1 MSALTG
7 TGALT
12 RAEADLS
19 VNIKKATNI
28 DETAPKRKHV
38 RACIVYSWDHRSGKA
53 FWNGM
58 KVQPL
63 HQDEVQLFK
72 ALITIHK
79 VLQEGHI
86 SVLKEAQAHVNWIDS
101 LGRGT
106 LQNTGHHGYSKLIHE
121 YVILLL
127 KKLNFHRLHPDFNG
141 TFEYA
146 EYISLRT
153 INDPNEGY
161 EVITDLMN
169 LQDSIDDFQRL
180 VFSSL
185 SHGRANE
192 CKISSLT
199 PMVAESYGIY
209 RFSTSMLRAMHQ
221 TTNDD
226 DALEPLRSRYYS
238 QYRRLQDFY
247 YDCSSLKYL
256 TSLITIPKLPGE
268 PPNLFGEN
276 DEQGPA
282 LPKRP
287 GEREQERQQS
297 ATPSTPASSAQIE
310 EPEPVGDWWGS
321 AQQQA
326 YDEEQQRLQA
336 QREAELQRQQMLAYQ
351 QQQQFEEQ
359 QRQQAEAQRQAQEAL
374 MRDQMQRQAAGRAAE
389 LERDLLNLKGQ
400 YDHNQL
406 LLEQY
411 DQRVKALESELSQ
424 LNTNSGQQL
433 ESKNELIQSLQDQI
447 DAWKKKYEALAKLY
461 SQLRQEHLD
470 LLNKH
475 KQVKAKAASA
485 QEAIERR
492 EKLERDVK
500 AKNLELADMIRERDR
515 ARYDLDKTKGTHKD
529 EIEKL
534 ERDIRLMQDKLND
547 TERTKGSDLS
557 LMISKHNRELE
568 ELEEALKAKQR
579 VIDDYTSRGVGNDE
593 LEAKLKD
600 KDDELEIM
608 QETITTM
615 ENALKDLSL
624 NQKESDRA
632 IDSQIDEVLM
642 GHLNKLNSIV
652 DAILTSGAERIQE
665 GLFEFESPMQA
676 GNQNSTPS
684 YLLSIIEK
692 ASSSAT
698 DFSSAFN
705 NFVADGPNG
714 NHSEIIKT
722 VTTFS
727 STICDLLINS
737 KGLTRLARDDT
748 MADSISTFARDSAVA
763 AENFFTSLYSTE
775 ISSLSVEDKTDLV
788 INKNIETQQELQKL
802 TRLAEQLAPKFQD
815 SANGDSGDLGDRVD
829 REMSKAAEAVASANA
844 RLNELMS
851 KPRDPSVSKFDVQ
864 VHEAILQAAIAVTSA
879 IAALIKAATECQQE
893 IVSEGRG
900 SSTRTAYLKKH
911 NRWTEGLISA
921 AKAVAGSTNVLI
933 ETADGVLGSSNSPE
947 ELIVASNEVAAST
960 AQLVAA
966 SRVKASFMS
975 KTQQKLEQASKS
987 VTSACRTLVNQVQ
1000 DVLSQRS
1007 TGDKKEQVDYSKM
1020 TPHEFRTAA
1029 MEQQVEVLKL
1039 EQQLTSARNRL
1050 FEIRK
1055 IDYLNEEDED

>member
-1 MSALTG
+1 MSVLSG
-7 TGALT
+7 TGALS

-19 VNIKKATNI
+19 VNIKKATNS

-38 RACIVYSWDHRSGKA
+38 RACIVYSWDHRSGRA

-86 SVLKEAQAHVNWIDS
+86 SVLKEAQAHINWIDS
-101 LGRGT
+101 LGRGS
-106 LQNTGHHGYSKLIHE
+106 LPNAPGSGGGGYSKLIHE
-121 YVILLL
+121 YVSLLM
-127 KKLNFHRLHPDFNG
+127 KKLNFHRTHPDFNG
-141 TFEYA
+141 TFEYE

-169 LQDSIDDFQRL
+169 LQDTIDDFQRL

-226 DALEPLRSRYYS
+226 DALEPLRSRYFS

-256 TSLITIPKLPGE
+256 TSLITIPKLPAE
-268 PPNLFGEN
+268 PPNLFGEG
-276 DEQGPA
+276 DDKGPA

-287 GEREQERQQS
+287 GEREQES
-297 ATPSTPASSAQIE
+297 APPSSTATPANIE
-310 EPEPVGDWWGS
+310 EPESVGDWWGS

-326 YDEEQQRLQA
+326 YDDEQRRLQE
-336 QREAELQRQQMLAYQ
+336 QMEAERQRQEMLAYQ

-359 QRQQAEAQRQAQEAL
+359 QRQQAEAQRQAQDAL
-374 MRDQMQRQAAGRAAE
+374 MRDQMQRHAEGRAAE
-389 LERDLLNLKGQ
+389 LERELLNLKGQ
-400 YDHNQL
+400 YDQNQL
-406 LLEQY
+406 MLEQY
-411 DQRVKALESELSQ
+411 DQRVKALENELSQ
-424 LNTNSGQQL
+424 LNSTSGQQM

-447 DAWKKKYEALAKLY
+447 DAWKQKYEALAKLY

-470 LLNKH
+470 LLSKH

-485 QEAIERR
+485 QEAIDRR

-515 ARYDLDKTKGTHKD
+515 ARYDLDKEKGSHK
-529 EIEKL
+529 EEVEKL
-534 ERDIRLMQDKLND
+534 ERDIRMMQDKLND
-547 TERTKGSDLS
+547 AERTKGSDLS

-568 ELEEALKAKQR
+568 EMEEALKAKQR
-579 VIDDYTSRGVGNDE
+579 VIDDYSSRGGANEE
-593 LEAKLKD
+593 LENKLRD

-615 ENALKDLSL
+615 ENALKDMSLS
-624 NQKESDRA
+624 QKESDRA
-632 IDSQIDEVLM
+632 IDSQIDEVLVS
-642 GHLNKLNSIV
+642 HLDKLNSII
-652 DAILTSGAERIQE
+652 DAILSSGAERIQE
-665 GLFEFESPMQA
+665 ALFEFDSPMQA

-684 YLLSIIEK
+684 YLLSVIEK
-692 ASSSAT
+692 ASSSAS

-714 NHSEIIKT
+714 DHSELIKT

-727 STICDLLINS
+727 SAIGDVLINS
-737 KGLTRLARDDT
+737 KGLTRLARDDN
-748 MADSISTFARDSAVA
+748 MADSISNYARESAVT
-763 AENFFTSLYSTE
+763 AENFLTGLFSSV
-775 ISSLSVEDKTDLV
+775 ISSLPVEEKTELV

-802 TRLAEQLAPKFQD
+802 SRLAEQLAPKFQENGT
-815 SANGDSGDLGDRVD
+815 ANDDLGDRVD
-829 REMSKAAEAVASANA
+829 REMSRAADAVASANA

-851 KPRDPSVSKFDVQ
+851 KPRDASVSKFDVQ

-893 IVSEGRG
+893 IVAEGRG
-900 SSTRTAYLKKH
+900 SSSRTAYLKKH

-921 AKAVAGSTNVLI
+921 AKSVAGSTNVLI
-933 ETADGVLGSSNSPE
+933 ETADGVLGASNSPE

-975 KTQQKLEQASKS
+975 KTQQKLEDASKS
-987 VTSACRTLVNQVQ
+987 VTKACRALVNQVQ

-1007 TGDKKEQVDYSKM
+1007 SAEAKEQVDYSKM
-1020 TPHEFRTAA
+1020 TPREFRTAA

-1039 EQQLTSARNRL
+1039 EQQLTSARNKL

-1055 IDYLNEEDED
+1055 IDYINEEEE